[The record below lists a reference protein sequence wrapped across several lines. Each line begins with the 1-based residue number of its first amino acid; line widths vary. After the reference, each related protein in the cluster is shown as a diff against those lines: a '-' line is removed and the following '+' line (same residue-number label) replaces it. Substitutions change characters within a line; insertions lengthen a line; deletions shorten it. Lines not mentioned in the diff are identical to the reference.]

1 VEQPLVSDRDR
12 NNPRLEEIADELP
25 W

>member
-1 VEQPLVSDRDR
+1 VEEPLVSDRDR